1 MPFFL
6 TFKLFHMKF
15 TKRILL
21 LGLALSL
28 ATGSAFA
35 QESLFLTDVV
45 ATPQFFVSLL
55 AGVLLA
61 IGFQVLLTTLSVAIG
76 ISAVGNVQHQANH
89 PSDDSDKDKNKSSGS
104 DTPMGVKISS
114 GLGLFTLITSSI
126 ALFFAAMLAVKL
138 SLIGNAAIG
147 VTLGLVIWAAFF
159 TALAYLEITS
169 VSTLVGSLINTVV
182 AGVKSSASAVGSMF
196 QGSPYSKIE
205 DIADHTIEKVRNELH
220 DSLDLDQINQKIDE
234 YVKRVEES
242 GPDYDQVKND
252 MVGLLKDIR
261 IEEKTDKKAG
271 GEIDSE
277 MFVKFASE
285 QPNVSKQDAKKMGK
299 AFKEAQK
306 AFEEGD
312 GNEDKAKKVAAQL
325 SGKSEEEVSGYVQQ
339 IEEYL
344 RSTDKDE
351 VNPDAIRDDIER
363 IIENPKNAQ
372 EILSNRAG
380 KIDRST
386 WVALL
391 EKDKRMNHDRAEK
404 VVSYVEQAIDF
415 VAKKTDD
422 AKQSAQGAQTS
433 VAEQADQAKGQAD
446 GKSKQMSPQAEGKLK
461 GYFDSLDRPE
471 LQYDSLKRD
480 VEKIMN
486 DPKAAPEV
494 LKNRLSRFDR
504 ETLMALLTSN
514 DRLSRKDVENL
525 SSKIDE
531 SKSSVLKKVEEVD
544 REISIALERAKQEAL
559 HQAENT
565 RKTAASAAWWL
576 FATAVVSG
584 VAAALGGWVA
594 II

>member
-1 MPFFL
+1 
-6 TFKLFHMKF
+6 MKF
-15 TKRILL
+15 TKHILL
-21 LGLALSL
+21 LGVALSL
-28 ATGSAFA
+28 ASTSAFA

-61 IGFQVLLTTLSVAIG
+61 IGFQVLLTALSVAIG
-76 ISAVGNVQHQANH
+76 ISAVGNVQHQTNH
-89 PSDDSDKDKNKSSGS
+89 PSHDHDKDKDKDKSNGS
-104 DTPMGVKISS
+104 DTPLGVKISS

-169 VSTLVGSLINTVV
+169 VSTLIGSLINTVV
-182 AGVKSSASAVGSMF
+182 SGIKSSASAIGGAL

-205 DIADHTIEKVRNELH
+205 DIADHTIEKVRHELQ
-220 DSLDLDQINQKIDE
+220 DSLDLNQINQKIEE
-234 YVKRVEES
+234 YIQRMEES
-242 GPDYDQVKND
+242 TPDYNQVKQD
-252 MVGLLKDIR
+252 MVNLLKDIR
-261 IEEKTDKKAG
+261 IEEKTQNKEG
-271 GEIDSE
+271 GEIDTE
-277 MFVKFASE
+277 LFVKFASE
-285 QPNVSKQDAKKMGK
+285 QPNISKKDAQKLGK
-299 AFKEAQK
+299 AFKDAQK
-306 AFEEGD
+306 AFEEGE

-325 SGKSEEEVSGYVQQ
+325 SGKSEEEISGYVQQ
-339 IEEYL
+339 IEDYL
-344 RSTDKDE
+344 RSTDREE
-351 VNPDAIRDDIER
+351 VNPDAIRDDIEK

-380 KIDRST
+380 KLDRST

-391 EKDKRMNHDRAEK
+391 EKDQRMNHERAEK

-433 VAEQADQAKGQAD
+433 VAERANQTQGQAD
-446 GKSKQMSPQAEGKLK
+446 GKAKQLSPQAEGKLK
-461 GYFDSLDRPE
+461 GYFDSLNRPE
-471 LQYDSLKRD
+471 LQYEGLKRD
-480 VEKIMN
+480 VEKIMH
-486 DPKAAPEV
+486 DPKVAPQV

-514 DRLSRKDVENL
+514 DRLSRKDIENL

-531 SKSSVLKKVEEVD
+531 SKSNVLRKVEEVD
-544 REISIALERAKQEAL
+544 REVSIAIERAKQEAL

-584 VAAALGGWVA
+584 AAAALGGWVA

>member
-1 MPFFL
+1 M
-6 TFKLFHMKF
+6 KL
-15 TKRILL
+15 TKRILS
-21 LGLALSL
+21 LGLVLSL
-28 ATGSAFA
+28 ASTSVFA
-35 QESLFLTDVV
+35 QDGESLFLTDVV

-61 IGFQVLLTTLSVAIG
+61 IGFQVLLTVLSVAIG
-76 ISAVGNVQHQANH
+76 VSAVGNVQHQANH
-89 PSDDSDKDKNKSSGS
+89 PSHDHDKDKDKSSGS
-104 DTPMGVKISS
+104 DTPLGVKLSS
-114 GLGLFTLITSSI
+114 GLGLFTLITSSV

-169 VSTLVGSLINTVV
+169 VSTLIGSLINTVV
-182 AGVKSSASAVGSMF
+182 SGIKSSASAVGSAL

-205 DIADHTIEKVRNELH
+205 DIADHTINKVRNELH
-220 DSLDLDQINQKIDE
+220 DSLDLNQLNEKIED
-234 YVKRVEES
+234 YIKRMEEA
-242 GPDYDQVKND
+242 GPDYEQVKKD

-261 IEEKTDKKAG
+261 IEEKTENKVG
-271 GEIDSE
+271 GEIDTE
-277 MFVKFASE
+277 MFIKFASE
-285 QPNVSKQDAKKMGK
+285 QPHVSKKDAQKLGK
-299 AFKEAQK
+299 AFKDAQK
-306 AFEEGD
+306 AVEEGD
-312 GNEDKAKKVAAQL
+312 TNEDKAKKVAAQL
-325 SGKSEEEVSGYVQQ
+325 SGKSEEEISGYVQQ

-344 RSTDKDE
+344 RSTDKEE

-391 EKDKRMNHDRAEK
+391 EKDQRMNHDRAEK

-422 AKQSAQGAQTS
+422 VKQLAQGAQAS
-433 VAEQADQAKGQAD
+433 VAEQKDQANGNA
-446 GKSKQMSPQAEGKLK
+446 KQLSPQAEGKLQS
-461 GYFDSLDRPE
+461 YFDGLNRPE
-471 LQYDSLKRD
+471 LQYNSLKRD

-486 DPKAAPEV
+486 DPKAAPGV
-494 LKNRLSRFDR
+494 IKNRLSRFDR

-514 DRLSRKDVENL
+514 DRLSRRDIENL
-525 SSKIDE
+525 SHKFDE
-531 SKSSVLKKVEEVD
+531 SKNSVLSKVEEIE
-544 REISIALERAKQEAL
+544 RETSIALERAKQEAL

-594 II
+594 IL

>member
-1 MPFFL
+1 
-6 TFKLFHMKF
+6 MKF
-15 TKRILL
+15 TKPILL
-21 LGLALSL
+21 SALVLSL
-28 ATGSAFA
+28 ASTSAFA
-35 QESLFLTDVV
+35 QDSLFLTDVV

-61 IGFQVLLTTLSVAIG
+61 IGFQVLLTALSVAIG
-76 ISAVGNVQHQANH
+76 ISAIGNVQHHANH
-89 PSDDSDKDKNKSSGS
+89 PSHDSNKDKNDSSGS

-169 VSTLVGSLINTVV
+169 VSTLVGSLINTVTS
-182 AGVKSSASAVGSMF
+182 GVKSSASAVSSMF

-205 DIADHTIEKVRNELH
+205 DIADHTINKVRNELH
-220 DSLDLDQINQKIDE
+220 DSLDLNQINEKIDE

-242 GPDYDQVKND
+242 GPDYEQVKND
-252 MVGLLKDIR
+252 MVNILKDIR
-261 IEEKTDKKAG
+261 IEEKTENKMG
-271 GEIDSE
+271 GEIDTE
-277 MFVKFASE
+277 MFIKFASE
-285 QPNVSKQDAKKMGK
+285 QSNVSKKDAKKLGK
-299 AFKEAQK
+299 AFQDAQK
-306 AFEEGD
+306 AVEEGD
-312 GNEDKAKKVAAQL
+312 TNEDKAKKVASKL
-325 SGKSEEEVSGYVQQ
+325 SGRSEEEISGYVQQ

-344 RSTDKDE
+344 RSTDKEE
-351 VNPDAIRDDIER
+351 VNPDAIRDDIEK

-372 EILSNRAG
+372 EILSSRAG
-380 KIDRST
+380 KTDRST

-391 EKDKRMNHDRAEK
+391 EKDQRMNHDRAEK

-415 VAKKTDD
+415 VAKRTDD
-422 AKQSAQGAQTS
+422 VKQSAQGAQAS
-433 VAEQADQAKGQAD
+433 VAEHKDQAKGQAD
-446 GKSKQMSPQAEGKLK
+446 GKAKQLSPQAEGKLK
-461 GYFDSLDRPE
+461 GYFDSLNRPE

-480 VEKIMN
+480 VKKIMN
-486 DPKAAPEV
+486 DPQAAPEV
-494 LKNRLSRFDR
+494 IKNRLSRFDR

-514 DRLSRKDVENL
+514 DRLSRRDIENL
-525 SSKIDE
+525 SGKFDE
-531 SKSSVLKKVEEVD
+531 SKSNVLSKVDEIE
-544 REISIALERAKQEAL
+544 RETAIALERAKQEAL

-584 VAAALGGWVA
+584 IAAALGGWVA

>member
-1 MPFFL
+1 
-6 TFKLFHMKF
+6 MKF
-15 TKRILL
+15 TKHILL
-21 LGLALSL
+21 LGVALSL
-28 ATGSAFA
+28 ASTSAFA

-61 IGFQVLLTTLSVAIG
+61 IGFQVLLTALSVAIG

-89 PSDDSDKDKNKSSGS
+89 PSHDHDKDKNKDKSSGS
-104 DTPMGVKISS
+104 DTPLGVKISS

-169 VSTLVGSLINTVV
+169 VSTLIGSLINTVV
-182 AGVKSSASAVGSMF
+182 SGIKSSASVVGSAF
-196 QGSPYSKIE
+196 QGSPYGKIE
-205 DIADHTIEKVRNELH
+205 DIADHTIEKVRHELQ
-220 DSLDLDQINQKIDE
+220 DSLDLNQINQKIEE
-234 YVKRVEES
+234 YIQRMEES
-242 GPDYDQVKND
+242 TPDYNQVKQD
-252 MVGLLKDIR
+252 MVNLLKDIR
-261 IEEKTDKKAG
+261 IEEKTQNKEG
-271 GEIDSE
+271 GEIDTE
-277 MFVKFASE
+277 LFVKFASE
-285 QPNVSKQDAKKMGK
+285 QPNISKKDAQKLGK
-299 AFKEAQK
+299 AFKDAQK
-306 AFEEGD
+306 SFQEGE

-325 SGKSEEEVSGYVQQ
+325 SGKSEEEISGYVQQ
-339 IEEYL
+339 IEDYL
-344 RSTDKDE
+344 RSTDKEE
-351 VNPDAIRDDIER
+351 VNPDAIRDDIEK

-391 EKDKRMNHDRAEK
+391 EKDQRMNHERAEK

-433 VAEQADQAKGQAD
+433 VAERANQEQGQAG
-446 GKSKQMSPQAEGKLK
+446 GKAKQLSPQAEGKLK
-461 GYFDSLDRPE
+461 GYFDSLNRPE
-471 LQYDSLKRD
+471 LQYEGLKRD
-480 VEKIMN
+480 VEKIMH
-486 DPKAAPEV
+486 DPKAAPQV

-531 SKSSVLKKVEEVD
+531 SKSNVLRKVEEVD
-544 REISIALERAKQEAL
+544 REVSIAIERAKQEAL

-584 VAAALGGWVA
+584 AAAALGGWVA

>member
-1 MPFFL
+1 
-6 TFKLFHMKF
+6 MKF

-28 ATGSAFA
+28 ASTSAFA

-61 IGFQVLLTTLSVAIG
+61 IGFQVLLTALSVAIG

-89 PSDDSDKDKNKSSGS
+89 PSHDHDKDKDKSSGS
-104 DTPMGVKISS
+104 HTPLGVKLSS

-182 AGVKSSASAVGSMF
+182 SGIKSSASALGGAF

-220 DSLDLDQINQKIDE
+220 DSLDLNQLNQKIED
-234 YVKRVEES
+234 YIKRMEEA
-242 GPDYDQVKND
+242 GPDYEQVKKD
-252 MVGLLKDIR
+252 MVNLLKDIR
-261 IEEKTDKKAG
+261 IEEKTENKIG
-271 GEIDSE
+271 GEIDTE
-277 MFVKFASE
+277 MFIKFASE
-285 QPNVSKQDAKKMGK
+285 QPHVSKKDAQKLGK
-299 AFKEAQK
+299 AFQDAQK
-306 AFEEGD
+306 AMQEGGD
-312 GNEDKAKKVAAQL
+312 DEDKAKKVAAKL
-325 SGKSEEEVSGYVQQ
+325 SGKSEEEISGYVQQ
-339 IEEYL
+339 IEDYL
-344 RSTDKDE
+344 RSTDKEE

-391 EKDKRMNHDRAEK
+391 EKDQRMNHDRAEK

-422 AKQSAQGAQTS
+422 VKQSAQGVQAS
-433 VAEQADQAKGQAD
+433 VAEKKDQAQGQAN
-446 GKSKQMSPQAEGKLK
+446 GKAKQLSPQAESRLQH
-461 GYFDSLDRPE
+461 YFDSLNRPE

-486 DPKAAPEV
+486 DPKAAPGV
-494 LKNRLSRFDR
+494 IKNRLSRFDR

-514 DRLSRKDVENL
+514 DRLSRRDIENL
-525 SSKIDE
+525 STKIDE
-531 SKSSVLKKVEEVD
+531 SKSKVLKKAEEVD
-544 REISIALERAKQEAL
+544 REVSIALERAKQEAL

-584 VAAALGGWVA
+584 AAAALGGWVA

>member
-1 MPFFL
+1 
-6 TFKLFHMKF
+6 MKF
-15 TKRILL
+15 TKHI
-21 LGLALSL
+21 LSL
-28 ATGSAFA
+28 ALVLPLASTSAFA
-35 QESLFLTDVV
+35 QDSLFLTDVV

-61 IGFQVLLTTLSVAIG
+61 IGFQVLLTALSVAIG

-89 PSDDSDKDKNKSSGS
+89 PSNDHNKDKDKSSGS
-104 DTPMGVKISS
+104 DTPLGVKLSS

-138 SLIGNAAIG
+138 SLIGNTAIG
-147 VTLGLVIWAAFF
+147 ITLGLVIWAAFF

-182 AGVKSSASAVGSMF
+182 SGIKSSASAVGSAF

-205 DIADHTIEKVRNELH
+205 DIADHTINKVRNELH
-220 DSLDLDQINQKIDE
+220 DSLDLNQINQKIDE

-242 GPDYDQVKND
+242 GPDYEQVKKD
-252 MVGLLKDIR
+252 MINILKDIR
-261 IEEKTDKKAG
+261 IEEKTEKKVG
-271 GEIDSE
+271 GEIDTE
-277 MFVKFASE
+277 MFIKFASK
-285 QPNVSKQDAKKMGK
+285 QPNVSKQDAKKLGK
-299 AFKEAQK
+299 AFQDAQK
-306 AFEEGD
+306 AVEEGD
-312 GNEDKAKKVAAQL
+312 TNEEKAQKVAAQL
-325 SGKSEEEVSGYVQQ
+325 SGKSEEEISGYVQQ
-339 IEEYL
+339 IEDYL
-344 RSTDKDE
+344 RSTDKEE
-351 VNPDAIRDDIER
+351 VDPDAIRNDIEK

-380 KIDRST
+380 KMDRST

-391 EKDKRMNHDRAEK
+391 EKDQRMNHDRAEK

-415 VAKKTDD
+415 VAKKTDET
-422 AKQSAQGAQTS
+422 KQSVQGAQTS
-433 VAEQADQAKGQAD
+433 VAEQKDQAQGQAN
-446 GKSKQMSPQAEGKLK
+446 GKANQLSPQTESKLQA
-461 GYFDSLDRPE
+461 YFDGLNRPE
-471 LQYDSLKRD
+471 LQYESLKWD

-486 DPKAAPEV
+486 DPKAAPGV
-494 LKNRLSRFDR
+494 IKNRLSRFDR

-531 SKSSVLKKVEEVD
+531 SKSNVMKKAEEID
-544 REISIALERAKQEAL
+544 REVSIALERAKQEAL

>member
-1 MPFFL
+1 MKL
-6 TFKLFHMKF
+6 TKP
-15 TKRILL
+15 ILL
-21 LGLALSL
+21 LTLVLSL
-28 ATGSAFA
+28 ASTSAFA
-35 QESLFLTDVV
+35 QDSLFLTDVV

-61 IGFQVLLTTLSVAIG
+61 IGFQVLLTVLSVAIG

-89 PSDDSDKDKNKSSGS
+89 PSNDSDKNKEKDNSSGS
-104 DTPMGVKISS
+104 DTPMGVKLSS

-169 VSTLVGSLINTVV
+169 VSTLIGSLINTVV
-182 AGVKSSASAVGSMF
+182 SGIKSSASAVGSTL

-205 DIADHTIEKVRNELH
+205 DIADHTINKVRNELH
-220 DSLDLDQINQKIDE
+220 DSVDLNQINQKIDD
-234 YVKRVEES
+234 YIKRVEES
-242 GPDYDQVKND
+242 GPDYEQVKND

-277 MFVKFASE
+277 LFVKFASE
-285 QPNVSKQDAKKMGK
+285 QANVSKQDAKKMGK

-312 GNEDKAKKVAAQL
+312 GNEEKAKKVAAQL

-380 KIDRST
+380 QMDRST

-391 EKDKRMNHDRAEK
+391 EKDKRMDHDRAEK

-422 AKQSAQGAQTS
+422 AKQSAHSAQSS

-446 GKSKQMSPQAEGKLK
+446 GKSKQLSPQAEGKLK

-514 DRLSRKDVENL
+514 DKLSRKDVESL

-531 SKSSVLKKVEEVD
+531 SKSSVLKKVEEID
-544 REISIALERAKQEAL
+544 RETSIALERAKQAAL

-594 II
+594 IL

>member
-1 MPFFL
+1 MKL
-6 TFKLFHMKF
+6 TKHF
-15 TKRILL
+15 LL
-21 LGLALSL
+21 LALALSI
-28 ATGSAFA
+28 TSTSAFA

-61 IGFQVLLTTLSVAIG
+61 IGFQVLLTALSVAIG
-76 ISAVGNVQHQANH
+76 ISAIGNVQHQANH
-89 PSDDSDKDKNKSSGS
+89 PSHDSNKDEKDSSGS

-169 VSTLVGSLINTVV
+169 VSTLVGSLINTVTS
-182 AGVKSSASAVGSMF
+182 GVKSSASAIGSMF

-205 DIADHTIEKVRNELH
+205 DIADHTIEKVRTELS
-220 DSLDLDQINQKIDE
+220 DSLDLNQINEKIDE

-242 GPDYDQVKND
+242 GPDYEQVKND
-252 MVGLLKDIR
+252 MINILKDIR
-261 IEEKTDKKAG
+261 LEEKTEKKVG
-271 GEIDSE
+271 GEIDTE

-285 QPNVSKQDAKKMGK
+285 QPNVSKKDAKKLGK
-299 AFKEAQK
+299 AFQDAQK
-306 AFEEGD
+306 AVEEGD
-312 GNEDKAKKVAAQL
+312 TNEEKAKKVASQL
-325 SGKSEEEVSGYVQQ
+325 SGKSEEEISGYVQQ

-391 EKDKRMNHDRAEK
+391 EKDKRMDHDRAEK
-404 VVSYVEQAIDF
+404 VVGYVEQAIDY
-415 VAKKTDD
+415 VSKKTDD
-422 AKQSAQGAQTS
+422 AKQSAQGAQAS
-433 VAEQADQAKGQAD
+433 VAERRDQAQGQAD
-446 GKSKQMSPQAEGKLK
+446 GKAKQLSPQAEGKLK
-461 GYFDSLDRPE
+461 TYFDSMNRPE

-486 DPKAAPEV
+486 DPKAAPGV
-494 LKNRLSRFDR
+494 IKNRLSRFDR

-514 DRLSRKDVENL
+514 DRLSRRDIENL
-525 SSKIDE
+525 SGKIDE
-531 SKSSVLKKVEEVD
+531 SKSSVLSKVDEIE
-544 REISIALERAKQEAL
+544 RETTIALERAKQEAL

>member
-1 MPFFL
+1 
-6 TFKLFHMKF
+6 MKF
-15 TKRILL
+15 TRHILL
-21 LGLALSL
+21 SGLVLSL
-28 ATGSAFA
+28 ASTSAFA

-61 IGFQVLLTTLSVAIG
+61 IGFQVLLTALSVAIG
-76 ISAVGNVQHQANH
+76 ISAVGNIQHQANH
-89 PSDDSDKDKNKSSGS
+89 PSHDRDKDNDKSGGS
-104 DTPMGVKISS
+104 DTPLGVKISS

-182 AGVKSSASAVGSMF
+182 SGIKSSASAIGSAF

-205 DIADHTIEKVRNELH
+205 DIADHTIEKVRHELQ
-220 DSLDLDQINQKIDE
+220 DSLDLNQINQKIEE
-234 YVKRVEES
+234 YIQRMEES
-242 GPDYDQVKND
+242 TPDYNQVKQD
-252 MVGLLKDIR
+252 MVNLLKDIR
-261 IEEKTDKKAG
+261 IEEKTQNKVG
-271 GEIDSE
+271 GEIDTE
-277 MFVKFASE
+277 LFVKFASE
-285 QPNVSKQDAKKMGK
+285 QPNVSKKDAQKLGK
-299 AFKEAQK
+299 AFKDAQK
-306 AFEEGD
+306 AFEEGE
-312 GNEDKAKKVAAQL
+312 GNEDKAKKVTAQI
-325 SGKSEEEVSGYVQQ
+325 SGKSEEEISSYVQQ
-339 IEEYL
+339 IEDYL
-344 RSTDKDE
+344 RSTDKEE
-351 VNPDAIRDDIER
+351 VNPDAIRDDIEK

-386 WVALL
+386 WIALL
-391 EKDKRMNHDRAEK
+391 EKDKRMNHERAEK

-433 VAEQADQAKGQAD
+433 VAERANQTQGQAD
-446 GKSKQMSPQAEGKLK
+446 GKAKQLSPQAEGRLK
-461 GYFDSLDRPE
+461 RYFDSLNRPE
-471 LQYDSLKRD
+471 LQYESLKWD
-480 VEKIMN
+480 MEKIMH
-486 DPKAAPEV
+486 DPKVAPQV

-514 DRLSRKDVENL
+514 DRLSRKDIENL

-531 SKSSVLKKVEEVD
+531 SKSNVLRKVEEVD
-544 REISIALERAKQEAL
+544 REVSIALERAKQEAL

-584 VAAALGGWVA
+584 AAAALGGWVA

>member
-1 MPFFL
+1 
-6 TFKLFHMKF
+6 MKF
-15 TKRILL
+15 TKHILL
-21 LGLALSL
+21 LGVALSL
-28 ATGSAFA
+28 ASTSAFA

-61 IGFQVLLTTLSVAIG
+61 IGFQVLLTALSVAIG
-76 ISAVGNVQHQANH
+76 ISAVGNVQHQVNH
-89 PSDDSDKDKNKSSGS
+89 PSHDHDKDKNKDKSSGS
-104 DTPMGVKISS
+104 DTPLGVKISS

-169 VSTLVGSLINTVV
+169 VSTLIGSLINTVV
-182 AGVKSSASAVGSMF
+182 SGIKSSASAVGSAF
-196 QGSPYSKIE
+196 QGSPYGKIE
-205 DIADHTIEKVRNELH
+205 DIADHTIEKVRHELQ
-220 DSLDLDQINQKIDE
+220 DSLDLNQINQKIEE
-234 YVKRVEES
+234 YIQRMEES
-242 GPDYDQVKND
+242 TPDYNQVKQD
-252 MVGLLKDIR
+252 MVNLLKDIR
-261 IEEKTDKKAG
+261 IEEKTQNKEG
-271 GEIDSE
+271 GEIDTE
-277 MFVKFASE
+277 LFVKFASE
-285 QPNVSKQDAKKMGK
+285 QPNISKKDAQKLGK
-299 AFKEAQK
+299 AFKDAQK
-306 AFEEGD
+306 SFQEGE

-325 SGKSEEEVSGYVQQ
+325 SGKSEEEISGYVQQ
-339 IEEYL
+339 IEDYL
-344 RSTDKDE
+344 RSTDKEE
-351 VNPDAIRDDIER
+351 VNPDAIRDDIEK

-391 EKDKRMNHDRAEK
+391 EKDQRMNHERAEK

-433 VAEQADQAKGQAD
+433 VAERANQEQGQAG
-446 GKSKQMSPQAEGKLK
+446 GKAKQLSPQAEGKLK
-461 GYFDSLDRPE
+461 GYFDSLNRPE
-471 LQYDSLKRD
+471 LQYEGLKRD
-480 VEKIMN
+480 VEKIMH
-486 DPKAAPEV
+486 DPKVAPQV

-531 SKSSVLKKVEEVD
+531 SKSNVLRKVEEVD
-544 REISIALERAKQEAL
+544 REVSIAIERAKQEAL

-584 VAAALGGWVA
+584 AAAALGGWVA

>member
-1 MPFFL
+1 M
-6 TFKLFHMKF
+6 
-15 TKRILL
+15 
-21 LGLALSL
+21 
-28 ATGSAFA
+28 
-35 QESLFLTDVV
+35 FLTDVV

-61 IGFQVLLTTLSVAIG
+61 IGFQVLLTALSVAIG

-89 PSDDSDKDKNKSSGS
+89 PSHDHDKDKNKDKSSGS
-104 DTPMGVKISS
+104 DTPLGVKLSS

-159 TALAYLEITS
+159 TALAYLEIAS
-169 VSTLVGSLINTVV
+169 VSTLIGSLINTVV
-182 AGVKSSASAVGSMF
+182 SGIKSSASALGSAF
-196 QGSPYSKIE
+196 QGSPYGKIE
-205 DIADHTIEKVRNELH
+205 DIADHTIEKVRHELQ
-220 DSLDLDQINQKIDE
+220 DSLDLNQINQKIEE
-234 YVKRVEES
+234 YIQRMEES
-242 GPDYDQVKND
+242 TPDYNQVKQD
-252 MVGLLKDIR
+252 MVNLLKDIR
-261 IEEKTDKKAG
+261 IEEKTQNKEG
-271 GEIDSE
+271 GEIDTE
-277 MFVKFASE
+277 LFVKFASE
-285 QPNVSKQDAKKMGK
+285 QPNISKKDAQKLGK
-299 AFKEAQK
+299 AFKDAQK
-306 AFEEGD
+306 SFQEGE

-325 SGKSEEEVSGYVQQ
+325 SGKSEEEISGYVQQ
-339 IEEYL
+339 IEDYL
-344 RSTDKDE
+344 RSTDKEE
-351 VNPDAIRDDIER
+351 VNPDAIRDDIEK

-391 EKDKRMNHDRAEK
+391 EKDQRMNHERAEK

-433 VAEQADQAKGQAD
+433 VAERADQKQGQAD
-446 GKSKQMSPQAEGKLK
+446 GQAKQLSPQAEGRLK
-461 GYFDSLDRPE
+461 RYFDSLNRPE
-471 LQYDSLKRD
+471 LQYESLKWD
-480 VEKIMN
+480 VEKIMH
-486 DPKAAPEV
+486 DPKVAPQV

-531 SKSSVLKKVEEVD
+531 SKSNVLRKVEEVD
-544 REISIALERAKQEAL
+544 REVSIAIERAKQEAL

-584 VAAALGGWVA
+584 AAAALGGWVA

>member
-1 MPFFL
+1 
-6 TFKLFHMKF
+6 MKCS
-15 TKRILL
+15 KPVLL
-21 LGLALSL
+21 LTLALLL
-28 ATGSAFA
+28 ASTSAFA

-45 ATPQFFVSLL
+45 ATPQFFVSIL

-61 IGFQVLLTTLSVAIG
+61 IGFQVLLTALSVAIG

-89 PSDDSDKDKNKSSGS
+89 PSHDHDKDKQKSSGD
-104 DTPMGVKISS
+104 DTPMGVKLSS

-126 ALFFAAMLAVKL
+126 ALFFATMLAVKL
-138 SLIGNAAIG
+138 SLIGNVAIG

-169 VSTLVGSLINTVV
+169 VSTLIGSLINTV
-182 AGVKSSASAVGSMF
+182 ASGIKSSASAVGSAF

-205 DIADHTIEKVRNELH
+205 NIADHTIEKVRNELQ
-220 DSLDLDQINQKIDE
+220 DSLDLNQINQKIEE
-234 YVKRVEES
+234 YIQRMEES
-242 GPDYDQVKND
+242 TPNYDQVKQD
-252 MVGLLKDIR
+252 MVNLLKDIR
-261 IEEKTDKKAG
+261 IEEKTENKIG
-271 GEIDSE
+271 GEVDTE

-285 QPNVSKQDAKKMGK
+285 QPHISKKEAKKLGK
-299 AFKEAQK
+299 AFQDAQK
-306 AFEEGD
+306 AFQEGD

-325 SGKSEEEVSGYVQQ
+325 SGKSEEDISGYVQQ
-339 IEEYL
+339 IEDYL
-344 RSTDKDE
+344 RSTDREE

-372 EILSNRAG
+372 EILTNRAG
-380 KIDRST
+380 KMDRST

-391 EKDKRMNHDRAEK
+391 EKDKRMNHERAEK

-415 VAKKTDD
+415 VAKKTDN
-422 AKQSAQGAQTS
+422 AQQSAQGAQTS
-433 VAEQADQAKGQAD
+433 VAERANQAKGQTS
-446 GKSKQMSPQAEGKLK
+446 GNKQLSPHAEGKLK
-461 GYFDSLDRPE
+461 AYFDSLNRPE
-471 LQYDSLKRD
+471 LQYESLKWD

-486 DPKAAPEV
+486 DPKVAPQV
-494 LKNRLSRFDR
+494 IKNRLSSFDR

-514 DRLSRKDVENL
+514 DRLSRRDIENL
-525 SSKIDE
+525 SGKIDE
-531 SKSSVLKKVEEVD
+531 SKSKVLIKVDEIE
-544 REISIALERAKQEAL
+544 RETSIALERAKQEAL

-584 VAAALGGWVA
+584 VAAALGGWIA

>member
-1 MPFFL
+1 
-6 TFKLFHMKF
+6 MKF
-15 TKRILL
+15 TKHILL
-21 LGLALSL
+21 LGVALSL
-28 ATGSAFA
+28 ASTSAFA

-61 IGFQVLLTTLSVAIG
+61 IGFQVLLTALSVAIG

-89 PSDDSDKDKNKSSGS
+89 PSHDHDKDKNKDKSSGS
-104 DTPMGVKISS
+104 DTPLGVKISS

-169 VSTLVGSLINTVV
+169 VSTLIGSLINTVV
-182 AGVKSSASAVGSMF
+182 SGIKSSASAVGSAF
-196 QGSPYSKIE
+196 QGSPYGKIE
-205 DIADHTIEKVRNELH
+205 DIADHTIEKVRHELQ
-220 DSLDLDQINQKIDE
+220 DSLDLNQINQKIEE
-234 YVKRVEES
+234 YIQRMEES
-242 GPDYDQVKND
+242 TPDYNQVKQD
-252 MVGLLKDIR
+252 MVNLLKDIR
-261 IEEKTDKKAG
+261 IEEKTQNKEG
-271 GEIDSE
+271 GEIDTE
-277 MFVKFASE
+277 LFVKFASE
-285 QPNVSKQDAKKMGK
+285 QPNISKKDAQKLGK
-299 AFKEAQK
+299 AFKDAQK
-306 AFEEGD
+306 SFQEGE

-325 SGKSEEEVSGYVQQ
+325 SGKSEEEISGYVQQ
-339 IEEYL
+339 IEDYL
-344 RSTDKDE
+344 RSTDKEE
-351 VNPDAIRDDIER
+351 VNPDAIRDDIEK

-391 EKDKRMNHDRAEK
+391 EKDQRMNHERAEK

-433 VAEQADQAKGQAD
+433 VAEKANQKQGQAD
-446 GKSKQMSPQAEGKLK
+446 GQARQLSPQAEGKLK
-461 GYFDSLDRPE
+461 RYFDSLNRPE
-471 LQYDSLKRD
+471 LQYESLKWD
-480 VEKIMN
+480 VEKIMH
-486 DPKAAPEV
+486 DPKVAPQV

-531 SKSSVLKKVEEVD
+531 SKSNVLRKVEEVD
-544 REISIALERAKQEAL
+544 REVSIAMERAKQEAL

-584 VAAALGGWVA
+584 AAAALGGWVA

>member
-1 MPFFL
+1 
-6 TFKLFHMKF
+6 MKF
-15 TKRILL
+15 TKPILL
-21 LGLALSL
+21 LTLALSL
-28 ATGSAFA
+28 ASTSAFA
-35 QESLFLTDVV
+35 QDSLFLTDVV

-61 IGFQVLLTTLSVAIG
+61 IGFQVLLTALSVAIG
-76 ISAVGNVQHQANH
+76 ISAIGNVQHHANH
-89 PSDDSDKDKNKSSGS
+89 PSHDSNKDKNDSSGS

-169 VSTLVGSLINTVV
+169 VSTLVGSLINTVTS
-182 AGVKSSASAVGSMF
+182 GVKSSASAVSSMF

-205 DIADHTIEKVRNELH
+205 DIADHTINKVRNELH
-220 DSLDLDQINQKIDE
+220 DSLDLNQINEKIDE

-242 GPDYDQVKND
+242 GPDYEKVKND
-252 MVGLLKDIR
+252 MVKILKDIR
-261 IEEKTDKKAG
+261 IEEKTENKMG
-271 GEIDSE
+271 GEIDTE
-277 MFVKFASE
+277 MFIKFASE
-285 QPNVSKQDAKKMGK
+285 QSNVSKKDAKKLGK
-299 AFKEAQK
+299 AFKDAQK
-306 AFEEGD
+306 AVEEGD
-312 GNEDKAKKVAAQL
+312 TNEDKAKKVASKL
-325 SGKSEEEVSGYVQQ
+325 SGKSEQEISGYVQQ

-344 RSTDKDE
+344 RSTDKEE
-351 VNPDAIRDDIER
+351 VDPDAIRDDIEK

-380 KIDRST
+380 KINRST

-391 EKDKRMNHDRAEK
+391 EKDQRMNHDRAEK

-422 AKQSAQGAQTS
+422 VKQSAQGAQAS
-433 VAEQADQAKGQAD
+433 VAEQKDQAQGQAD
-446 GKSKQMSPQAEGKLK
+446 GKAKQLSPQAEGKLK
-461 GYFDSLDRPE
+461 GYFNSLDQPE

-480 VEKIMN
+480 VEKIMH
-486 DPKAAPEV
+486 DPKAAPGV
-494 LKNRLSRFDR
+494 IKNRLSRFDR

-514 DRLSRKDVENL
+514 DRLSRRDIENL
-525 SSKIDE
+525 SGKFDE
-531 SKSSVLKKVEEVD
+531 SKNNVLSKVDEIE
-544 REISIALERAKQEAL
+544 RETSIALERAKQEAL

-594 II
+594 IM

>member
-1 MPFFL
+1 
-6 TFKLFHMKF
+6 MKF
-15 TKRILL
+15 TKHILL
-21 LGLALSL
+21 LGVVLSL
-28 ATGSAFA
+28 ASTSAFA

-61 IGFQVLLTTLSVAIG
+61 IGFQVLLTALSVAIG
-76 ISAVGNVQHQANH
+76 VSAIGNVQHHANH
-89 PSDDSDKDKNKSSGS
+89 PSHDSDKDKNKSHGS
-104 DTPMGVKISS
+104 DTPMGVKLSS

-138 SLIGNAAIG
+138 SLIGNVAIG

-182 AGVKSSASAVGSMF
+182 SGIKSSASAVGSAL

-205 DIADHTIEKVRNELH
+205 DIADHTINKVRNELH
-220 DSLDLDQINQKIDE
+220 DSLDLNQINQKIDE

-242 GPDYDQVKND
+242 GPDYEKVKKD
-252 MVGLLKDIR
+252 MINILKDIR
-261 IEEKTDKKAG
+261 IEEKTEKKVG
-271 GEIDSE
+271 GEIDTE
-277 MFVKFASE
+277 MFIKFASK
-285 QPNVSKQDAKKMGK
+285 QPNVSKQDAKKLGK
-299 AFKEAQK
+299 AFQDAQK
-306 AFEEGD
+306 AVEEGNT
-312 GNEDKAKKVAAQL
+312 NEEKAKKVASQL
-325 SGKSEEEVSGYVQQ
+325 SGKSEEEISGYVQQ

-351 VNPDAIRDDIER
+351 VDPDAIRDDIER

-415 VAKKTDD
+415 VAKKTDET
-422 AKQSAQGAQTS
+422 KQSVQGAQTS
-433 VAEQADQAKGQAD
+433 VAEQKDQAQGQAN
-446 GKSKQMSPQAEGKLK
+446 GKANQLSPQAESKLQR
-461 GYFDSLDRPE
+461 YFDSLNRPE
-471 LQYDSLKRD
+471 LQYESLKWD

-486 DPKAAPEV
+486 DPKAAPGV
-494 LKNRLSRFDR
+494 IKNRLSRFDR

-525 SSKIDE
+525 SSKLDE
-531 SKSSVLKKVEEVD
+531 SKSNVLKKVEEVD
-544 REISIALERAKQEAL
+544 REVSIALERAKQEAL

>member
-1 MPFFL
+1 MAS
-6 TFKLFHMKF
+6 T
-15 TKRILL
+15 
-21 LGLALSL
+21 
-28 ATGSAFA
+28 SAFA

-61 IGFQVLLTTLSVAIG
+61 IGFQVLLTALSVAIG
-76 ISAVGNVQHQANH
+76 ISAIGNVQHQANH
-89 PSDDSDKDKNKSSGS
+89 PSHDSDKDKNNSSGS

-147 VTLGLVIWAAFF
+147 ITLGLVIWAAFF

-169 VSTLVGSLINTVV
+169 VSTLVGSLINTVTT
-182 AGVKSSASAVGSMF
+182 GVKSSASAIGSMF

-205 DIADHTIEKVRNELH
+205 DIADHTIEKVRNELS
-220 DSLDLDQINQKIDE
+220 DSLDLNQINEKIDE

-242 GPDYDQVKND
+242 GPDYEKVKND
-252 MVGLLKDIR
+252 MIGILKDIR
-261 IEEKTDKKAG
+261 IEEKSEKKVG
-271 GEIDSE
+271 GEIDTE
-277 MFVKFASE
+277 MFIKFASQ
-285 QPNVSKQDAKKMGK
+285 QPNVSKKDAKKLGK
-299 AFKEAQK
+299 AFQDAQK
-306 AFEEGD
+306 AVEEG
-312 GNEDKAKKVAAQL
+312 GTNEEKAKKVASQL
-325 SGKSEEEVSGYVQQ
+325 SGKSEEEISGYVQQ

-380 KIDRST
+380 KLDRST

-391 EKDKRMNHDRAEK
+391 EKDKRMDHDRAEK
-404 VVSYVEQAIDF
+404 VVGYVEQAIYY
-415 VAKKTDD
+415 VSKKTDD

-433 VAEQADQAKGQAD
+433 VAEQKDQASGKAGQL
-446 GKSKQMSPQAEGKLK
+446 SPQAEGKLK
-461 GYFDSLDRPE
+461 NYLDGLNRPE
-471 LQYDSLKRD
+471 LQYERLKWD
-480 VEKIMN
+480 MEKIMN
-486 DPKAAPEV
+486 DPKVAPQV
-494 LKNRLSRFDR
+494 IKNRLSSFDR

-514 DRLSRKDVENL
+514 DRLSRRDIENL
-525 SSKIDE
+525 SGKIDE
-531 SKSSVLKKVEEVD
+531 SKSSVLSKVDEIE
-544 REISIALERAKQEAL
+544 RETAIALERAKQEAL

-565 RKTAASAAWWL
+565 RQTAASAAWWL

-584 VAAALGGWVA
+584 VAAALGGWIA